1 MNDLFGPLSAKYC
14 NLFLLFSAFGV
25 FMVFAVIFVTVFFS
39 MNKKF
44 DMVHLFP
51 VLYAIITYFVM
62 YLQNRIL
69 YNMCNKSI

>member
-14 NLFLLFSAFGV
+14 NLFLAFSAFGAI
-25 FMVFAVIFVTVFFS
+25 MIFAVTFVTVFFS

-44 DMVHLFP
+44 DTAQLFG
-51 VLYAIITYFVM
+51 VIYAIITYFII

>member
-14 NLFLLFSAFGV
+14 NLFLFFSAFGV

-44 DMVHLFP
+44 DMTQLFP
-51 VLYAIITYFVM
+51 VLYAVITYFII